1 MVRAGEYFKGQLG
14 VEDITME
21 KLKRAYQQDL
31 DTLFADGWSSASITN
46 NTRQFEQA
54 LLVLFYCYAIHQNWC
69 KRGKVNGRAVTI
81 LKDLSKEANK

>member
-1 MVRAGEYFKGQLG
+1 MISKTHNTIPMLTVEQYKRYHALQRRLHGNPGQLG

-54 LLVLFYCYAIHQNWC
+54 LLVLFYC
-69 KRGKVNGRAVTI
+69 
-81 LKDLSKEANK
+81 